1 MTTFAA
7 LGLRDAL
14 VDALGSEGITEPF
27 PIQEQTISDA
37 LAGRDVCGKARTGSG
52 KTLAF
57 GLPLLERID
66 PGATPRHPTGL
77 VLAPTRELVRQI
89 VDVLAPLAKAVG
101 VQVAGIYGGA
111 PMEAQIDALKKGLDL
126 AIATPGRLIDLLDR
140 GAIVLDDIRH
150 VVIDEADHMADL
162 GFLPQVQ
169 WIMRRVTAAQPQ
181 VMLFSATLDGEID
194 VLVRDHLKDPVKHEV
209 VDDEPEEGEELQ
221 ANLVHRFFQVHQMDR
236 ARVAAA
242 IAKGQGRTIAFVRT
256 KRFADRFT
264 DDLVDAGVR
273 ASAIHGDLRQQMRE
287 RALKQFSDGKLD
299 ILVAT
304 DVAARGIHVNDV
316 AAVIHVDPPEDRKA
330 YIHRS
335 GRTAR
340 AGAQGVVATFVLWD
354 QVADVEKL
362 KRQLAIEDEPTIEV
376 FSNDPRLADL
386 RNFEVAEG
394 EVKAPEPVATPKPS
408 ANRAALARSF
418 GGRRGGRGRR

>member
-1 MTTFAA
+1 MTSFAD
-7 LGLRDAL
+7 LGLRATLVEAL
-14 VDALGSEGITEPF
+14 AHEGIEEPF
-27 PIQEQTISDA
+27 PIQELTIRDA

-57 GLPLLERID
+57 GLPLLERVD
-66 PGATPRHPTGL
+66 PGATPRHPTAL

-89 VDVLAPLAKAVG
+89 VDVLQPLSRGVDVRVG
-101 VQVAGIYGGA
+101 SIYGGA
-111 PMEAQIDALKKGLDL
+111 PIDKQIDDLKKGIDL
-126 AIATPGRLIDLLDR
+126 AVATPGRLIDLLDR

-169 WIMRRVTAAQPQ
+169 WIMRRVTSSQPQ

-209 VDDEPEEGEELQ
+209 EEEDEDEELE
-221 ANLVHRFFQVHQMDR
+221 ANLIHRFFQVHQMDR
-236 ARVAAA
+236 AKVAAS
-242 IAKGQGRTIAFVRT
+242 IAKGAGRTIAFVRT

-264 DDLVDAGVR
+264 DQLEEAGVR
-273 ASAIHGDLRQQMRE
+273 AAAIHGDLRQQMRE

-299 ILVAT
+299 VLVAT
-304 DVAARGIHVNDV
+304 DVAARGIHVDEV
-316 AAVIHVDPPEDRKA
+316 GAVIHVDPPEDRKA

-340 AGAQGVVATFVLWD
+340 AGAQGVVATLVLWD
-354 QVADVEKL
+354 QMADVDKL
-362 KRQLAIEDEPTIEV
+362 KRQLAMGDEPTVEV

-386 RNFEVAEG
+386 RSFEIAESERPAAAPVVA
-394 EVKAPEPVATPKPS
+394 PKP
-408 ANRAALARSF
+408 AHTRAALARSF